1 MTVVKQLEENL
12 PEEHIIYVGDTAKAP
27 YGEKTAEQIRQYS
40 REIITFL
47 LEFDVK
53 LVLAACNTSSALA
66 LPEIQEEFPVPV
78 VGVIEPGVRA
88 ALRHHRKGPIALWA
102 TEATVAS
109 GVYSQKLKA
118 ANPGVETVAVPCP
131 KLVPMIESGRL
142 EEPNLTQVLEEYLE
156 PVRQAQAEILIL
168 GCTHYPFLAPRI
180 QALAPELT
188 LIDPAIE
195 TVGEARRRLEE
206 PDGLSPARG
215 RGSEYHVSGDPGHF
229 AARSQVLAGKV
240 LQPRQWN
247 RPRECD

>member
-1 MTVVKQLEENL
+1 M
-12 PEEHIIYVGDTAKAP
+12 
-27 YGEKTAEQIRQYS
+27 
-40 REIITFL
+40 
-47 LEFDVK
+47 K

-142 EEPNLTQVLEEYLE
+142 EEPNLTQVLEGI
-156 PVRQAQAEILIL
+156 PRAGAAGPGRNPHL
-168 GCTHYPFLAPRI
+168 GVHS
-180 QALAPELT
+180 
-188 LIDPAIE
+188 
-195 TVGEARRRLEE
+195 
-206 PDGLSPARG
+206 LSLSRPSDSGPGAGVDLDRPCYRNG
-215 RGSEYHVSGDPGHF
+215 RGSAAQIGGNRRAPARPGDGAVSIMLVAIQDILL
-229 AARSQVLAGKV
+229 LA
-240 LQPRQWN
+240 LR
-247 RPRECD
+247 C

>member
-1 MTVVKQLEENL
+1 MSDARPIGVYDSGVGGLTVVKQLEENL

-118 ANPGVETVAVPCP
+118 ANPGWKRWRCHA
-131 KLVPMIESGRL
+131 KHPMIESGRWK
-142 EEPNLTQVLEEYLE
+142 NL
-156 PVRQAQAEILIL
+156 I
-168 GCTHYPFLAPRI
+168 
-180 QALAPELT
+180 
-188 LIDPAIE
+188 
-195 TVGEARRRLEE
+195 
-206 PDGLSPARG
+206 
-215 RGSEYHVSGDPGHF
+215 
-229 AARSQVLAGKV
+229 
-240 LQPRQWN
+240 
-247 RPRECD
+247 